1 MKHNGSCLCGS
12 VRYALRGELGKI
24 TLCHCVQCR
33 KAQGGA
39 AVAAAPVKVAEFEIT
54 AGAELLRAFESS
66 PGKERVFCSRCGAP
80 LYSRRVAEPDFLRLR
95 LGTLDTPAGK
105 IPAAH
110 IWVSDKA
117 DWDVICDDIPQH
129 AGFEPG
135 RAAPPS
141 SGD

>member
-1 MKHNGSCLCGS
+1 MSHAGSCLCGS

-39 AVAAAPVKVAEFEIT
+39 AVAAAPVKAAEFEIT

-66 PGKERVFCSRCGAP
+66 PGKERVFCSRCGSP
-80 LYSRRVAEPDFLRLR
+80 IYSRRPAEPDVLRLR

-105 IPAAH
+105 QPSAH
-110 IWVSDKA
+110 IWVGAKA
-117 DWDVICDDIPQH
+117 DWDVIGDDVPQYPE
-129 AGFEPG
+129 FEPD
-135 RAAPPS
+135 RK
-141 SGD
+141 